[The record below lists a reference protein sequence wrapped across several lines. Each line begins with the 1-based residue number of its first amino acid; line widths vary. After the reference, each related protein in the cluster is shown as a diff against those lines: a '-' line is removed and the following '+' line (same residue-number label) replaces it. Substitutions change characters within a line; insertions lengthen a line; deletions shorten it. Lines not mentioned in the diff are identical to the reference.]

1 MQAKGGSF
9 EGNDKDFLRI
19 QYGKAQLIPGVQLGL
34 AGMKVGGIR
43 RLIIPETLG
52 YPNADFRNW
61 GPSPET
67 FAVSSFQ
74 ACSCFVCPGMIARI
88 DALQSLCLA

>member
-1 MQAKGGSF
+1 MLQAKGGSF

-19 QYGKAQLIPGVQLGL
+19 QYGKAQLIPGVQIGL

-52 YPNADFRNW
+52 YPNADFKNW

-67 FAVSSFQ
+67 FAV
-74 ACSCFVCPGMIARI
+74 CPS
-88 DALQSLCLA
+88 QVLADQNIR